1 MNTRR
6 KFLQTSA
13 GLVAAN
19 TILLEASPMPEQTAP
34 SDRVRFGMRVT
45 LELDTGV
52 RQVFRLVGED
62 EADAAQGLLS
72 WMAPLAQSLLGKE
85 AGESVP
91 YQGRE
96 ARIVS
101 IEL

>member
-1 MNTRR
+1 LT
-6 KFLQTSA
+6 
-13 GLVAAN
+13 
-19 TILLEASPMPEQTAP
+19 
-34 SDRVRFGMRVT
+34 DRVRFGMRVT
-45 LELDTGV
+45 LELDTGA

-91 YQGRE
+91 YQGSE
-96 ARIVS
+96 AGIVN
-101 IEL
+101 IER